1 MRVFLICAVALALQ
15 SCTAAGVVFECA
27 RRSMGCS

>member
-1 MRVFLICAVALALQ
+1 MRALLICAVAFGLQ